1 MAHNS
6 HHYNEEQFQLI
17 LAHGP
22 HSTVREMVRM
32 GLSRAANREG
42 VDLYVHTPDGECVRA
57 LALVDRGDKQFAALV
72 GDGELPTR
80 LVRVDADATVAI
92 DAEGPKR
99 RFAVEYARYG
109 LWGILATIYPYG
121 SADGFFQDINVY
133 GDLDSHFDDTTIRV
147 EINAASFRGDPA
159 KALAWADA
167 AGFAARIGLQLQ
179 ALLDTAK
186 TERQAWL
193 DSLKQ
198 QAQ

>member
-1 MAHNS
+1 MS
-6 HHYNEEQFQLI
+6 HHDNEDQYQLI

-22 HSTVREMVRM
+22 HSTVRELVRM
-32 GLSRAANREG
+32 GLNRAANREG
-42 VDLYVHTPDGECVRA
+42 VDLYLHIPDGECVRA

-99 RFAVEYARYG
+99 KFAVEYARYG
-109 LWGILATIYPYG
+109 LWGVLATIYPYG
-121 SADGFFQDINVY
+121 SADDFFQDITVY
-133 GDLDSHFDDTTIRV
+133 GDLDSHHDRTTIRV
-147 EINAASFRGDPA
+147 EINAASFRGAPA

-167 AGFAARIGLQLQ
+167 ACFAARIGLQFQTVLE
-179 ALLDTAK
+179 TAQ

-193 DSLKQ
+193 DGLRQ
-198 QAQ
+198 EAQ

>member
-1 MAHNS
+1 MS
-6 HHYNEEQFQLI
+6 HTYNEEQFRLI

-22 HSTVREMVRM
+22 HSTVRELVRM
-32 GLSRAANREG
+32 GLNRAANREG
-42 VDLYVHTPDGECVRA
+42 VDLYLHTPDDECLRA
-57 LALVDRGDKQFAALV
+57 LALVDRGDQQFAAIV

-80 LVRVDADATVAI
+80 LVRVEADATVAI
-92 DAEGPKR
+92 DAEGVKR
-99 RFAVEYARYG
+99 KFAVEYGRYG
-109 LWGILATIYPYG
+109 MWGILATVYPYG
-121 SADGFFQDINVY
+121 SADGFWQDITVY
-133 GDLDSHFDDTTIRV
+133 GDLDSHFDDTAIRV

-179 ALLDTAK
+179 SLLDTAK